1 MEILIKASQFI
12 LSLSLLI
19 VLHELGHFI
28 PAKLFKTRVEKF
40 YLFFDYKFSI
50 FKKKIGETV
59 YGIGWIP
66 LGGYVKISGMI
77 DESMDTEQL
86 QEEPKPWEFR
96 SKPAWQRLIIM
107 LGGVFVNFI
116 LGIFIYIMLMYSYG
130 EKYLPNEN
138 VTDGVWVQ
146 DSLAVSLGLQNG
158 DKILRVDGEE
168 IKKFSDIT
176 IEFINGSTYTI
187 ERNGLAIE
195 KELPIDFIDKLISR
209 GKNAGMIVRPRSP
222 FMFAEFQEN
231 SPNANSELLDKDIV
245 IAINGQPLKYQDEVQ
260 DILQQNK
267 GEEISLTV
275 KRGTENKTF
284 NVAVSNKG
292 TLGVIIYGMGFPDL
306 EKLGYYNLADVN
318 YSFAAAIPAG
328 INKSYETLTN
338 YVKQLKKIFNP
349 STGAYKGLGGFISI
363 GSIFPSTWSAESF
376 WNITAFLSIM
386 LGFMN
391 LLPIPALD
399 GGHVVFTL
407 WEMIT
412 GKKPSDKFLE
422 YAQVTGFILLI
433 ALLLFANGNDIFRL
447 FQ

>member
-187 ERNGLAIE
+187 ERNGLVIE

-433 ALLLFANGNDIFRL
+433 TLLLFANGNDIFRL

>member
-77 DESMDTEQL
+77 DESMDTEQMAL
-86 QEEPKPWEFR
+86 PPQPWEFR

-116 LGIFIYIMLMYSYG
+116 LGIFIYIMLMYAYG
-130 EKYLPNEN
+130 EKFLPNQN
-138 VTDGVWVQ
+138 LTDGVWVQ
-146 DSLAVSLGLQNG
+146 DSLAINLGLQTG
-158 DKILRVDGEE
+158 DKVLTIDGES
-168 IKKFSDIT
+168 IQKFSELT
-176 IEFINGSTYTI
+176 LGFVNGNKYQV
-187 ERNGLAIE
+187 ERNGAIIDQVIPE
-195 KELPIDFIDKLISR
+195 DFISQLVDRGKDAGAILLPRYPFVIAGISEDSPNINADLKANDIVVDINGTPIKYLDEAQTQLDKL
-209 GKNAGMIVRPRSP
+209 KN
-222 FMFAEFQEN
+222 
-231 SPNANSELLDKDIV
+231 
-245 IAINGQPLKYQDEVQ
+245 QDVT
-260 DILQQNK
+260 I
-267 GEEISLTV
+267 TV
-275 KRGTENKTF
+275 KRGIETKE
-284 NVAVSNKG
+284 VAVKITNTGK
-292 TLGVIIYGMGFPDL
+292 LGVALGQLSFNDL
-306 EKLGYYNLADVN
+306 EKLGYYKLAN
-318 YSFAAAIPAG
+318 IEYSFAEAIPAG
-328 INKSYETLTN
+328 WNKSWKTLTD
-338 YVKQLKKIFNP
+338 YIKQLKKIFNP

-363 GSIFPSTWSAESF
+363 GSIFPAEWSAQSF

-412 GKKPSDKFLE
+412 GKKPGDKFLE
-422 YAQVTGFILLI
+422 YAQVAGFILLI

-447 FQ
+447 FK